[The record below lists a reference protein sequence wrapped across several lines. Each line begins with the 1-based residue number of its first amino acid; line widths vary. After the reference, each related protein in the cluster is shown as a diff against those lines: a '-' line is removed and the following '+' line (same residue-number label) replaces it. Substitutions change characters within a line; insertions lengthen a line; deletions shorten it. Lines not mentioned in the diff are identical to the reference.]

1 MDLSGLDPL
10 PYCALLAR
18 QRLDTGSLDLETD
31 FDDESLSDTFL
42 GWGQSVKMPKDIC
55 ANCSF
60 SFPSRQVVRAAWAV
74 AAFAFGYLVFI
85 FVCAAAAASAG
96 ACFISLSLEGV
107 FRAAVALMTVTTL
120 GGSVTASFKLPSMF
134 FDGSGAALVSV
145 SAAAFMLLCAATA
158 VAVAGA
164 FGTVVVCA
172 LPYDLADGG
181 FMRISVFVMMIVS
194 TGVFTLVGFYFHF
207 AGLQPAIEEALQQ
220 AAAAGGHHAS
230 EAQATPRVDVG
241 DPPEAS
247 SFHQATG
254 SHDTKDEES
263 TKVQKFQ
270 VFVKNLAGKTVV
282 VRGLTGM
289 DEVSL
294 VVGQVESLTGVPRS
308 LFYLVGASGRR
319 IWEDVT
325 LEQCGLGPDS
335 SLIMTA
341 RLLGGSMRQRAPLV
355 PGSWTCNNCNMGG
368 CLPSRNVCFR
378 CLAPRPTNGPRF
390 SSPTP
395 ARETQHLGRAP
406 PVQRTGNPTVRR
418 GTAPPQPQPVHRG
431 KPDMA
436 AALKGDGMAVLKTLR
451 ELGIS
456 EALLEQVQA
465 SLVPKRTDPGNAR
478 ERALADNKA
487 QLTALRVR
495 IGRQEHSVANAKE
508 SLNRA
513 SEKLLHLRHEHEQ
526 LLAQY
531 IS

>member
-1 MDLSGLDPL
+1 M
-10 PYCALLAR
+10 
-18 QRLDTGSLDLETD
+18 
-31 FDDESLSDTFL
+31 
-42 GWGQSVKMPKDIC
+42 
-55 ANCSF
+55 
-60 SFPSRQVVRAAWAV
+60 
-74 AAFAFGYLVFI
+74 
-85 FVCAAAAASAG
+85 FVIVSSAAAASAG
-96 ACFISLSLEGV
+96 ACFTFLFLEGV
-107 FRAAVALMTVTTL
+107 YGAAAALMNVATL
-120 GGSVTASFKLPSMF
+120 GGSVTASFKLLSMF
-134 FDGSGAALVSV
+134 FVGSGAALVRESV
-145 SAAAFMLLCAATA
+145 AVTAAAFMLLCAATA
-158 VAVAGA
+158 AAGA
-164 FGTVVVCA
+164 FGTVVVGA

-181 FMRISVFVMMIVS
+181 FTKMSVFVALTVFA
-194 TGVFTLVGFYFHF
+194 GVFTLVCFYFHF

-220 AAAAGGHHAS
+220 AAAAGGHYAS

-282 VRGLTGM
+282 VRGLNGM

-319 IWEDVT
+319 IWEDDT
-325 LEQCGLGPDS
+325 LEKSGLGPDS

-368 CLPSRNVCFR
+368 CWPSRNVCFR

-406 PVQRTGNPTVRR
+406 QVQRTGNPTFRR
-418 GTAPPQPQPVHRG
+418 GTVQPQPQPVHKG
-431 KPDMA
+431 KPDMTS
-436 AALKGDGMAVLKTLR
+436 ALKGDGMAVLKALR
-451 ELGIS
+451 GLGVS

-478 ERALADNKA
+478 EKALAENKA
-487 QLTALRVR
+487 QLTALHARNRWRMQKKASTVLR
-495 IGRQEHSVANAKE
+495 RSFFICVMRKNSCL
-508 SLNRA
+508 LNIVNWRR
-513 SEKLLHLRHEHEQ
+513 SCPRTRRNRPLMLVMGCQLLQRLTLCPWMTRWILLHLR
-526 LLAQY
+526 
-531 IS
+531 